1 MEALR
6 EAYNRI
12 IQSYDPYYI
21 PEEEQTSSEM
31 LYNLREILNDL
42 SKDETKL
49 RAEIN
54 KVLKF
59 AEAAKAHKLLK
70 MEV

>member
-12 IQSYDPYYI
+12 IESYDPYYI
-21 PEEEQTSSEM
+21 PEEEPTSSEI

-42 SKDETKL
+42 NEDETEL
-49 RAEIN
+49 RAKIN
-54 KVLKF
+54 SVLKF

-70 MEV
+70 VEV